1 MHSLNETRA
10 FWQSHTSRKLTLED
24 ARETHA
30 NLITF
35 FAILG
40 RWDARLK
47 SDVDREER
55 KSEKKNG
62 QF

>member
-1 MHSLNETRA
+1 MHSLDETRA

-30 NLITF
+30 NMTTF

-40 RWDARLK
+40 RWEACQNIG
-47 SDVDREER
+47 VDRKER
-55 KSEKKNG
+55 ESKYDEH
-62 QF
+62 